1 LTLVGHCV
9 DGYLIQI
16 HDSEI
21 SSNNGSAD
29 QSRFRGRTDGSD
41 GGGWDRTQALGGE
54 KMSLTISLL
63 LNWLEMGVLLAILF
77 RLSST
82 FQLIASTQC
91 ELRRAS
97 HDLGQRRAAELGIDR
112 ACDRPGNPFD
122 SSSPHARVHAE
133 SSIGR
138 HHLAHLS
145 AGLNP

>member
-1 LTLVGHCV
+1 MTFETLT
-9 DGYLIQI
+9 
-16 HDSEI
+16 
-21 SSNNGSAD
+21 
-29 QSRFRGRTDGSD
+29 
-41 GGGWDRTQALGGE
+41 
-54 KMSLTISLL
+54 LL

-82 FQLIASTQC
+82 FQLIASTQR
-91 ELRRAS
+91 ELRRAI
-97 HDLGQRRAAELGIDR
+97 HHLGQRRAAELGIDR